1 MDKQLV
7 INVKTVLFIAA
18 LILGS
23 LLIVKILPIII
34 LLYTALLSA
43 IVLEP
48 MIQYFSRQIV
58 FNKPLSRLSSVLL
71 TYSLMVLV
79 LIGVVALIIPI
90 LVTQLQLLA
99 EVDVP
104 MLGKTLGEV
113 FDNFSFNINTYL
125 DNIGSLTASV
135 FSVFSGVFTVL
146 LGIAFSIYI
155 SMEWPDIKA
164 RLKKL
169 PLGIYRSDVTHS
181 VEEVEQSLGSWAKGQ
196 IILMLSVGSATTLG
210 LVLLGG
216 GSYALALGLLAG
228 LLEFVPFVGP
238 IVTAVIAV
246 IIYYPTSPVLA
257 LAVVAL
263 FIVIQQLES
272 NLLVPK
278 VMQKVSGFNP
288 LIILIAV
295 TLGQNLFGI
304 IGVLVAVPTFM
315 IGSIVFKHFS
325 PYIFPA
331 NESE

>member
-23 LLIVKILPIII
+23 LLFVKIFPIII

-48 MIQYFSRQIV
+48 LIQYFSRQIV
-58 FNKPLSRLSSVLL
+58 FNRPLSRLTSVLI

-79 LIGVVALIIPI
+79 LVGVFALIIPG
-90 LVTQLQLLA
+90 LVTQLQLLG
-99 EVDVP
+99 DVEIP
-104 MLGKTLGEV
+104 RLNKTLGEV
-113 FDNFSFNINTYL
+113 FNGFSFNINTYF

-155 SMEWPDIKA
+155 SMEWLAIKK
-164 RLKKL
+164 RIKKL
-169 PLGIYRSDVTHS
+169 PLGKYGADINHS
-181 VEEVEQSLGSWAKGQ
+181 VEEVELSLGSWAKGQ
-196 IILMLSVGSATTLG
+196 IILMLSVGGTTTAG

-216 GSYALALGLLAG
+216 GSYAIALGLLAG

-257 LAVVAL
+257 LAVVA
-263 FIVIQQLES
+263 FFVVIQQLES

-295 TLGQNLFGI
+295 TLGQNLLGI
-304 IGVLVAVPTFM
+304 IGVLIAVPTFM
-315 IGSIVFKHFS
+315 IGSIVLKHFT